1 MSLNCSTQD
10 SGGDMSSPADPEAAK
25 DAQQAAHSDPEDA
38 RSDTPAVTVEPG
50 AEGADPDISTCPN
63 CGEFRPGPHCAWCGQ
78 NDRDY
83 RRSSWLLVSDF
94 FRETFELDSKLF
106 RTLKLLLL
114 KPGRL
119 SAEFSRNRRASYV
132 SPIRLYLFSS
142 VIYLFA
148 VSQVQSGGA
157 ASGAVETGQSS
168 TPEEIDAPESAS
180 SSLVPTEAQIA
191 YLRAML
197 PPRSVRRLD
206 EILGRRD
213 GPELVGAYLLFA
225 GDMSAKDPEA
235 ASLAE
240 RVLWASLVD
249 LLYDPGM
256 LQNQVFGISLGL
268 VFLVP
273 VQALMLALV
282 YYRKKR
288 YFAEHLVLQFHMQTF
303 GFFAASAMLVFPT
316 GLVGSLATLV
326 LSAWILYYLVASMRH
341 FYEDSWMRTLFK
353 VFLLCVLYMVVFTPL
368 YFAVVA
374 AGM

>member
-1 MSLNCSTQD
+1 
-10 SGGDMSSPADPEAAK
+10 MSSP
-25 DAQQAAHSDPEDA
+25 
-38 RSDTPAVTVEPG
+38 
-50 AEGADPDISTCPN
+50 ADPDISTCPN
-63 CGEFRPGPHCAWCGQ
+63 CGEPRPGPHCAWCGQ

-83 RRSSWLLVSDF
+83 RRSSWLLVGDF
-94 FRETFELDSKLF
+94 FRETFEVDSKLF

-119 SAEFSRNRRASYV
+119 AAEFSRNRRARYM
-132 SPIRLYLFSS
+132 SPMRLYLFSS

-148 VSQVQSGGA
+148 VSPAQSGDA
-157 ASGAVETGQSS
+157 ASGAVETGQLSS
-168 TPEEIDAPESAS
+168 TPEEIDAPEGAS
-180 SSLVPTEAQIA
+180 DSLVPTEAQIA

-240 RVLWASLVD
+240 RVLWASLID

-256 LQNQVFGISLGL
+256 LQDQVFGISLGL

-273 VQALMLALV
+273 VQAVMLALV

-303 GFFAASAMLVFPT
+303 SFFAASAMLVLPT

-341 FYEDSWMRTLFK
+341 FYDEGWMRTLFK
-353 VFLLCVLYMVVFTPL
+353 VFLLFVLYMVVFTPL